1 MILQPL
7 VENSVK
13 YAVSAV
19 NRPVTITIS
28 AKEEFDRLVIT
39 VSDDGPGGPDQSKQG
54 FGIGLA
60 NVRDRLEARF
70 GQDVVLSSASVKG
83 GYKSEIR
90 IPLTRNG

>member
-1 MILQPL
+1 
-7 VENSVK
+7 
-13 YAVSAV
+13 
-19 NRPVTITIS
+19 VTIE
-28 AKEEFDRLVIT
+28 AREEFDRLVLT
-39 VSDDGPGGPDQSKQG
+39 VTDDGPGIPDGTKHG

-70 GQDVVLSSASVKG
+70 GPDIVLDAGPIDG